1 MPSFLLERAAAAG
14 ASTHGRARRMSKSI
28 YQRVRAWRQRP
39 SRRERSARARRMG
52 HAAPNAPAT
61 RAPGPGP
68 SGTAHRPLSRP
79 YIASWKVREITSS
92 CCSRVRLW
100 KFTA

>member
-14 ASTHGRARRMSKSI
+14 ASTHGRARCMSKSI

-39 SRRERSARARRMG
+39 SRRERSARAR
-52 HAAPNAPAT
+52 
-61 RAPGPGP
+61 GP
-68 SGTAHRPLSRP
+68 SGTARRPSARP

>member
-1 MPSFLLERAAAAG
+1 
-14 ASTHGRARRMSKSI
+14 
-28 YQRVRAWRQRP
+28 
-39 SRRERSARARRMG
+39 MG
-52 HAAPNAPAT
+52 HVAPNAPAT

-68 SGTAHRPLSRP
+68 SGTARRPSARP

>member
-1 MPSFLLERAAAAG
+1 
-14 ASTHGRARRMSKSI
+14 
-28 YQRVRAWRQRP
+28 
-39 SRRERSARARRMG
+39 MG
-52 HAAPNAPAT
+52 HVAPNARQPVP
-61 RAPGPGP
+61 RARGP
-68 SGTAHRPLSRP
+68 SGTAHRPSTRP